1 MIKKSEELQYSL
13 LFLISIRIAFLYGRF
28 FIFQKGLSDFRIQ
41 YSVKK
46 ISGRRKLKRRV
57 IFAVVAF
64 VLIALIIM
72 IHKNVTNVLKSIAEA
87 SMRSITTV
95 AVNDAV
101 YYTLSDKMRY
111 EDLIAIERGED
122 GEIQAVSSNS
132 FQINRIAR
140 DTAYMS
146 QENLNSM
153 SEAGVE
159 VPLGAFTGVSAW
171 AGFGPKLHI
180 KIIPIS
186 NVSCR
191 FVSKFEEAGINQT
204 KHSIYLE
211 IVADISIIMPTGSS
225 NFASLT
231 EVLVAESVLIGKVP
245 ETFLN
250 ADLFG
255 GGFTLAPTE

>member
-1 MIKKSEELQYSL
+1 M
-13 LFLISIRIAFLYGRF
+13 
-28 FIFQKGLSDFRIQ
+28 
-41 YSVKK
+41 
-46 ISGRRKLKRRV
+46 
-57 IFAVVAF
+57 
-64 VLIALIIM
+64 IALFCAGIIALAVFVQ
-72 IHKNVTNVLKSIAEA
+72 KNVTGVLKSIAEA

-101 YYTLSDKMRY
+101 YYTLSDQIRY
-111 EDLIAIERGED
+111 EDLVNVERDGAGAIVA
-122 GEIQAVSSNS
+122 ITSNS

-146 QENLNSM
+146 QQNLSKM
-153 SEAGVE
+153 SEGGVE

-180 KIIPIS
+180 KIIPIA

-191 FVSKFEEAGINQT
+191 FVSAFEEAGINQT

-211 IVADISIIMPTGSS
+211 IVADISIIMPKGTS

-231 EVLVAESVLIGKVP
+231 EVLVAESVIIGKVP

-255 GGFTLAPTE
+255 DGFTLAPTE

>member
-1 MIKKSEELQYSL
+1 MI
-13 LFLISIRIAFLYGRF
+13 LIG
-28 FIFQKGLSDFRIQ
+28 
-41 YSVKK
+41 
-46 ISGRRKLKRRV
+46 
-57 IFAVVAF
+57 
-64 VLIALIIM
+64 LIILM
-72 IHKNVTNVLKSIAEA
+72 HRNVTTVLKSIAEA

-101 YYTLSDKMRY
+101 YYTLSDKLRY
-111 EDLIAIERGED
+111 EDLITIERDGE
-122 GEIQAVSSNS
+122 GEIQAISSNA

-140 DTAYMS
+140 DAAYMS
-146 QENLNSM
+146 QENLSSM
-153 SEAGVE
+153 SESGVE

-186 NVSCR
+186 NVACR
-191 FVSKFEEAGINQT
+191 FVSKFLEAGINQT

-211 IVADISIIMPTGSS
+211 IVADISIIMPTGTS

-231 EVLVAESVLIGKVP
+231 EVLVAESVLLGKVP
-245 ETFLN
+245 DTFLQ

-255 GGFTLAPTE
+255 AGFTLAPQE

>member
-1 MIKKSEELQYSL
+1 MKPISKK
-13 LFLISIRIAFLYGRF
+13 
-28 FIFQKGLSDFRIQ
+28 
-41 YSVKK
+41 
-46 ISGRRKLKRRV
+46 RKLKRR
-57 IFAVVAF
+57 IAF
-64 VLIALIIM
+64 VFVALALIGAIVF
-72 IHKNVTNVLKSIAEA
+72 IHTNVTNVLKAIAEA

-101 YYTLSDKMRY
+101 YYTLSDKLRY
-111 EDLIAIERGED
+111 EDLIAIERD
-122 GEIQAVSSNS
+122 GKGDIQAISSNA

-153 SEAGVE
+153 SQDGVE
-159 VPLGAFTGVSAW
+159 VPLGALTGVSAW
-171 AGFGPKLHI
+171 AGFGPKLHL

-191 FVSKFEEAGINQT
+191 FVSKFLDAGINQT

-211 IVADISIIMPTGSS
+211 IVADISIIMPTGTS

-231 EVLVAESVLIGKVP
+231 EVLVAESVLLGKVP
-245 ETFLN
+245 ETFLQ

-255 GGFTLAPTE
+255 GGFTLAPEE

>member
-1 MIKKSEELQYSL
+1 MKPVSRK
-13 LFLISIRIAFLYGRF
+13 
-28 FIFQKGLSDFRIQ
+28 
-41 YSVKK
+41 
-46 ISGRRKLKRRV
+46 RKLKRRV
-57 IFAVVAF
+57 IFAVVA
-64 VLIALIIM
+64 LIFIAIIII

-101 YYTLSDKMRY
+101 YYTLSDKLRY
-111 EDLIAIERGED
+111 EDLVSIERGED
-122 GEIQAVSSNS
+122 GSIQGISSNS

-146 QENLNSM
+146 QENLSSM
-153 SEAGVE
+153 SESGVE
-159 VPLGAFTGVSAW
+159 VPLGALTGVSAW
-171 AGFGPKLHI
+171 AGFGPKLHL

-186 NVSCR
+186 NVACS

-211 IVADISIIMPTGSS
+211 IVADISIIMPKGTS

-231 EVLVAESVLIGKVP
+231 EVLVAESVIVGTVP
-245 ETFLN
+245 DTFFQ

-255 GGFTLAPTE
+255 GGYTLAPKE